1 MLIISY
7 LLDYFSKCC
16 SQIVPY
22 NAERHDVCVSLP
34 LRNLFDSCCW
44 NTCNFRLTFL
54 CFNNSFSWHSVLR
67 FFSLLCTDLKPK
79 FKYTSTIFLIFKI
92 HHTSF
97 TFAMRIQKLNRKNV
111 NETSL
116 TSSDLLVVQTEL
128 RAGQAPRAWNLTKV
142 SDSAP
147 GTKKLWICVQT
158 GVPETGEQS
167 CRKGSIGFGWC
178 QVEYETVCPYRQKG
192 QPYPRVLQAQRCQL
206 GEGRDCPTLL
216 SSLTCMQFWVAH
228 CKKVIKLLEGI
239 QRKVTKMVKGLEGKM
254 CGEWL
259 RPLNLFSPE
268 KRRLRRGHM
277 VAYSFLMRVVKEQ
290 VLISLMTAKESRRM
304 A

>member
-7 LLDYFSKCC
+7 LLDYFLKCC

-128 RAGQAPRAWNLTKV
+128 RAGQAPRAWNLTRE
-142 SDSAP
+142 SARFCTWDKETLNMCTNW
-147 GTKKLWICVQT
+147 GTRDW
-158 GVPETGEQS
+158 
-167 CRKGSIGFGWC
+167 RA
-178 QVEYETVCPYRQKG
+178 
-192 QPYPRVLQAQRCQL
+192 VLQKRIYRFWL
-206 GEGRDCPTLL
+206 MSSRIWDSVPLL
-216 SSLTCMQFWVAH
+216 P
-228 CKKVIKLLEGI
+228 
-239 QRKVTKMVKGLEGKM
+239 KG
-254 CGEWL
+254 
-259 RPLNLFSPE
+259 PAIP
-268 KRRLRRGHM
+268 
-277 VAYSFLMRVVKEQ
+277 
-290 VLISLMTAKESRRM
+290 
-304 A
+304 